1 MFHRGIEPWITSFRY
16 GPDLY
21 DLKHLKSPYSNL
33 SCDSEPDSHVIL
45 YLPLENGPSSIIGI
59 HVANGQCKHF
69 VGLSHGVNGVTVH
82 VPESLQ
88 IGAVSVWGCKQ
99 GLHQWFIR
107 SLFDCRQIVL
117 SFLLSTLYS
126 CSLFPCR
133 PSEFVPYFITD
144 KVWMFSIL
152 LLTNCSFLFYSR
164 HACSVFVLFHCRHSV
179 VVLYFIVDKL

>member
-16 GPDLY
+16 GPDL
-21 DLKHLKSPYSNL
+21 HLKSPYSKL

-69 VGLSHGVNGVTVH
+69 VGLSNGVNGVTVH

-88 IGAVSVWGCKQ
+88 IGAVSIWGCKQ
-99 GLHQWFIR
+99 GLHQLFIR

-133 PSEFVPYFITD
+133 PSEFY
-144 KVWMFSIL
+144 
-152 LLTNCSFLFYSR
+152 YR
-164 HACSVFVLFHCRHSV
+164 QSVD
-179 VVLYFIVDKL
+179 VLYFIAYKLFFSFLFPTCM

>member
-1 MFHRGIEPWITSFRY
+1 MFHRVIEPWITSFRY

-21 DLKHLKSPYSNL
+21 ALKHLKSLNRKL
-33 SCDSEPDSHVIL
+33 SCDPEPDSHVIL

-99 GLHQWFIR
+99 GLHHSMIH
-107 SLFDCRQIVL
+107 S
-117 SFLLSTLYS
+117 
-126 CSLFPCR
+126 
-133 PSEFVPYFITD
+133 
-144 KVWMFSIL
+144 FSIWL
-152 LLTNCSFLFYSR
+152 PTNCTSSHFYY
-164 HACSVFVLFHCRHSV
+164 LHCV
-179 VVLYFIVDKL
+179 DVLYFITEKM